1 MVKIPYGISDFSDMA
16 TGGYFFVDRTD
27 YIEQLEKLS
36 EKYLIFLRPRRFGKS
51 LWISILHHYYGLE
64 HKTDFNTLF
73 GKYHIGRHPTSL
85 ANSYL
90 VLRLEFSRIDTTTEE
105 GTYQG
110 FLSNVREGVEA
121 CMQAYPDFFPKA
133 ERPKVLQQASPV
145 EVLKSFFSVTR
156 SLPHKIYLLIDEYD
170 HFANELISFNLGH
183 FGKIATRNGFV
194 RKFYETIKT
203 ATSEGIIGRIFITGV
218 TPLTL
223 DSLTSGFNIGS
234 NLSLDRDLQAML
246 GFLEAEVADLMIAVG
261 VPAADLPEAMRQV
274 RNWYNGYCFSTRP
287 QNGGLYN
294 PDMVLYFAKHYQ
306 RYGNAPEEMLDTNI
320 ASDYGKIRELFGI
333 GEREPERFHVLE
345 RLLGEGK
352 IISRITPEFS
362 LAKDFSVN
370 DFLSLLYYMGLLTIK
385 GADLAEAR
393 LGIPNEVIKQL
404 YFNYFG
410 QLIKEYLKQAVDPLD
425 VQASIREL
433 ARNNSPGPLL
443 EIVSQT
449 LGQLSN
455 RDWMHFDEK
464 HLKMV
469 LVSYLYSSQ
478 LYLVKSEYEAG
489 QKYVDL
495 LLLRRPPFHPP
506 YQFAFELKFLHQK
519 KASELQSAIDEGRAQ
534 LHRYLS
540 REDLRRLENIKAW
553 LIVFVGTQLKHLEE
567 VDGAG

>member
-1 MVKIPYGISDFSDMA
+1 MIKIPYGISDFSDLA
-16 TGGYFFVDRTD
+16 TGGYYFVDRTN

-64 HKTDFNTLF
+64 HEADFEVLF
-73 GKYHIGRHPTSL
+73 GKYHIGRYPTAL

-90 VLRLEFSRIDTTTEE
+90 VLRLEFSRIDTATEE

-110 FLSNVREGVEA
+110 FLSNVREGVES
-121 CMQAYPDFFPKA
+121 CIRAYPNFFPQA
-133 ERPKVLQQASPV
+133 ESPNVLQKASPA
-145 EVLKSFFSVTR
+145 EVLKSFFSITR
-156 SLPHKIYLLIDEYD
+156 SLSHKIYLLVDEYD

-183 FGKIATRNGFV
+183 FGKIVTQNGFV

-203 ATSEGIIGRIFITGV
+203 ATSEGIIDRIFITGV

-234 NLSLDRDLQAML
+234 NLSLDWDLQAML
-246 GFLEAEVADLMIAVG
+246 GFLEEEVADLMTAVG
-261 VPAADLPEAMRQV
+261 VPETELPEVMDQV
-274 RNWYNGYCFSTRP
+274 RNWYNGYHFSTRP

-294 PDMVLYFAKHYQ
+294 PDMALYFAKHYQ
-306 RYGNAPEEMLDTNI
+306 RYRSAPEEMLDTNI
-320 ASDYGKIRELFGI
+320 ASDYGKIRKLFDI
-333 GEREPERFHVLE
+333 GEQEPERFRVLE
-345 RLLGEGK
+345 RLLDEGK
-352 IISRITPEFS
+352 ILTRITPEFS
-362 LAKDFSVN
+362 FTKNFSIN

-385 GADLAEAR
+385 GTDLAEAR
-393 LGIPNEVIKQL
+393 LGIPNGVIKQL

-410 QLIKEYLKQAVDPLD
+410 QLIKEDLKQPIDPLD

-433 ARNNSPGPLL
+433 ARNNSPGPIL

-449 LGQLSN
+449 LNQLSN

-478 LYLVKSEYEAG
+478 LYLIKSEYEAG

-495 LLLRRPPFHPP
+495 LLLRRPPFPAPH
-506 YQFAFELKFLHQK
+506 QFAFELKFLHQK
-519 KASELQSAIDEGRAQ
+519 KASELPAAIDEGRAQ
-534 LHRYLS
+534 LRRYLGL
-540 REDLRRLENIKAW
+540 EDLRQLDGLKAW

-567 VDGAG
+567 VGKA